1 MNLKIEISLGWW
13 WQMVFNP
20 ASAFPQTNIIPSY
33 DFRLIYLLVL
43 KCQYSK
49 ICQKLIVA
57 FNYDNCVVI
66 KYPLKEH
73 IPPQTTMEVKPS
85 FLPARLMNNSES
97 LCGMNKWFNNEH
109 QQSSHIV
116 ALTSKWDEV
125 DEEEGCYYTLGHRVC
140 VRTPSVKPAAGS
152 PAQVSLETDAFCF
165 YFWRS
170 EEKKKKNLLC
180 MMQKRCEQPVQINSY
195 QSSTDTQMWSGTV
208 FSRFFLLCP
217 RIINFITSMGYRNGF
232 SP

>member
-1 MNLKIEISLGWW
+1 M
-13 WQMVFNP
+13 
-20 ASAFPQTNIIPSY
+20 
-33 DFRLIYLLVL
+33 L

-140 VRTPSVKPAAGS
+140 VRTPSVKPTHWLPSSGF
-152 PAQVSLETDAFCF
+152 PRNGCVLFLLLTL
-165 YFWRS
+165 R
-170 EEKKKKNLLC
+170 EKKKEPSLYDTEMLWTASTNKQLP
-180 MMQKRCEQPVQINSY
+180 EQHTYPDVTQPPSFL
-195 QSSTDTQMWSGTV
+195 SSFCSA
-208 FSRFFLLCP
+208 RE
-217 RIINFITSMGYRNGF
+217 
-232 SP
+232 

>member
-1 MNLKIEISLGWW
+1 
-13 WQMVFNP
+13 MVFNP

-97 LCGMNKWFNNEH
+97 LCGMNK
-109 QQSSHIV
+109 
-116 ALTSKWDEV
+116 
-125 DEEEGCYYTLGHRVC
+125 
-140 VRTPSVKPAAGS
+140 
-152 PAQVSLETDAFCF
+152 
-165 YFWRS
+165 
-170 EEKKKKNLLC
+170 
-180 MMQKRCEQPVQINSY
+180 
-195 QSSTDTQMWSGTV
+195 
-208 FSRFFLLCP
+208 
-217 RIINFITSMGYRNGF
+217 
-232 SP
+232 